1 MSPLVIVL
9 SFPLRTTLPPD
20 MQLIVR
26 VPLGVDQADI
36 FENGNL
42 GQSTQS
48 QTMVGEPSPTEV
60 FLNSPPIN
68 KEAGWTFHR
77 QTGDFPRTIWNLHQH
92 QTELSHWST
101 VWLFQLSS
109 FSWTLHWRQ
118 AQNWGEISKLE
129 IGVVITHLLQEIISY
144 FPCQGLSL
152 SLHSIK
158 GLGSNNHKGPL
169 CAGSTEIDP
178 SKP

>member
-1 MSPLVIVL
+1 MSCYSFGGGWGEGVLNHLNPNLVSDLPVISHCVSGKRAFQNLSVGSACPAAMSPLVIVL

-36 FENGNL
+36 FQNGNL

-68 KEAGWTFHR
+68 KEAGWTCHR

-92 QTELSHWST
+92 QTELSH
-101 VWLFQLSS
+101 
-109 FSWTLHWRQ
+109 
-118 AQNWGEISKLE
+118 
-129 IGVVITHLLQEIISY
+129 
-144 FPCQGLSL
+144 
-152 SLHSIK
+152 
-158 GLGSNNHKGPL
+158 
-169 CAGSTEIDP
+169 
-178 SKP
+178 